1 MSPETIALVIG
12 VAVAAYMAW
21 NIGAND
27 VANAM
32 GTSVGSGA
40 LTLTMAVVLAGVFE
54 FGGAV
59 LVGSHVT
66 ETVRKGILDITLFQA
81 GSPAFDADPAL
92 ILMLGMVSALLAA
105 GVWLQIATAFGLPV
119 STTHS
124 IIGALVGFGLVAVGS
139 AAVNWETV
147 GQVAASWVVSPVLG
161 GAIAAAMFV
170 LVRRLVLRSEDPD
183 AATRRVV
190 PHLVALVVFLLVVSF
205 VYKVL
210 RNVFEAPPWWTT
222 IAAAAVV
229 AGLGYLVTRLL
240 IERADPNGRQPVESR
255 RPSLWQRIPGVGTAP
270 AASFGYV
277 ERVFGRLQVVTACY
291 VAFAHGANDVA
302 NAAGPVAAVVQI
314 HEMGSLEAQVPVPG
328 WILVLTAAGIVLG
341 LATWGYKVIRTVG
354 NALTELTPTRGFAA
368 EFGAATTVLI
378 ASLLGMPVSTTHT
391 LVGAVVGVG
400 LARGIAALNL
410 RMVWRVVQ
418 SWIVTLPV
426 AAAFAGAFYLGLR
439 AALL

>member
-1 MSPETIALVIG
+1 MSPETIALVVG
-12 VAVAAYMAW
+12 VAVAGYMAW

-54 FGGAV
+54 FAGAV

-66 ETVRKGILDITLFQA
+66 ETVRKGILDITVFQA
-81 GSPAFDADPAL
+81 GAVGFDAEPSM
-92 ILMLGMVSALLAA
+92 ILLLGMVSALLAA

-124 IIGALVGFGLVAVGS
+124 IIGALIGFGLVAVGS
-139 AAVNWETV
+139 AAVDWTTV
-147 GQVAASWVVSPVLG
+147 GQVAASWVVSPLLG
-161 GAIAAAMFV
+161 GGLAAAMFM
-170 LVRRLVLRSEDPD
+170 LVRRVVLRDEDPD

-210 RNVFEAPPWWTT
+210 RNVVEAPPWWMTVGT
-222 IAAAAVV
+222 AAAV
-229 AGLGYLVTRLL
+229 AGLGFLVTRAL
-240 IERADPNGRQPVESR
+240 IARGVRRNGEGAPAAASAWR
-255 RPSLWQRIPGVGTAP
+255 RLPGVGAAP
-270 AASFGYV
+270 AAEFGYV

-314 HEMGSLEAQVPVPG
+314 HEMGSLVAEVPVPG

-354 NALTELTPTRGFAA
+354 EALTELTPTRGFSA

-410 RMVWRVVQ
+410 RMIWRVVQ

-426 AAAFAGAFYLGLR
+426 AAAFAAVFFLALK
-439 AALL
+439 ALLV

>member
-1 MSPETIALVIG
+1 MSPETVALVIG
-12 VAVAAYMAW
+12 VVVAGYMAW

-40 LTLTMAVVLAGVFE
+40 LTLAMAVVLAGVFE

-59 LVGSHVT
+59 LVGTHVT
-66 ETVRKGILDITLFQA
+66 ETVRKGILEIGLFQQGAA
-81 GSPAFDADPAL
+81 GAGDPAL
-92 ILMLGMVSALLAA
+92 VLMLGMVSALLAA
-105 GVWLQIATAFGLPV
+105 GVWLQLATAFGLPV

-124 IIGALVGFGLVAVGS
+124 IIGALIGFGLVAVGG
-139 AAVNWETV
+139 AAVNWGTV

-161 GAIAAAMFV
+161 GGIAAAMFL
-170 LVRRLVLRSEDPD
+170 LVRRLVLRHEDPA
-183 AATRRVV
+183 AATRKVA

-210 RNVFEAPPWWTT
+210 RNVLETPPWWTT
-222 IAAAAVV
+222 IAAAAAV
-229 AGLGYLVTRLL
+229 AGLAFLFARLL
-240 IERADPNGRQPVESR
+240 VLDRDRGEGRRASGPDWGALWR
-255 RPSLWQRIPGVGTAP
+255 RVPGVGTAP

-277 ERVFGRLQVVTACY
+277 ERVFGRLQVITACY

-314 HEMGSLEAQVPVPG
+314 HEMGSLVTEVPVPG

-354 NALTELTPTRGFAA
+354 NALTELTPTRGFSA

-426 AAAFAGAFYLGLR
+426 AGALAAVFYLGLE
-439 AALL
+439 ALLA

>member
-12 VAVAAYMAW
+12 VTVAAYMAW

-40 LTLTMAVVLAGVFE
+40 LTLAMAVVLAGIFE
-54 FGGAV
+54 FAGAV
-59 LVGSHVT
+59 LVGSQVT
-66 ETVRKGILDITLFQA
+66 ETVRKGILDVTLFQA
-81 GSPAFDADPAL
+81 GAAGFEVDP
-92 ILMLGMVSALLAA
+92 IMVLMLGMVSALLAA

-124 IIGALVGFGLVAVGS
+124 IIGALIGFGLVAVGN
-139 AAVNWETV
+139 AAVDWTTV

-161 GAIAAAMFV
+161 GTIAAAMFL
-170 LVRRLVLRSEDPD
+170 LVRRLVLRQEDAE
-183 AATRRVV
+183 AATRRVA

-222 IAAAAVV
+222 VVAAAGT
-229 AGLGYLVTRLL
+229 AGAAYVLTRGLILTGHADTEGTSPVMLL
-240 IERADPNGRQPVESR
+240 WEKV
-255 RPSLWQRIPGVGTAP
+255 PGVGTAP

-302 NAAGPVAAVVQI
+302 NAAGPVAAVVEI
-314 HEMGSLEAQVPVPG
+314 HATGALAAEVPVPG
-328 WILVLTAAGIVLG
+328 WILVLTAVGIVVG

-354 NALTELTPTRGFAA
+354 EALTELTPTRGFSA

-391 LVGAVVGVG
+391 LVGAVIGVG
-400 LARGIAALNL
+400 LARGIAALDL

-426 AAAFAGAFYLGLR
+426 AAAFAGVFYLGLKG
-439 AALL
+439 LLL

>member
-1 MSPETIALVIG
+1 MSPETVALVIG

-40 LTLTMAVVLAGVFE
+40 LTLAMAVVLAGIFE
-54 FGGAV
+54 FAGAV
-59 LVGSHVT
+59 LVGTQVT
-66 ETVRKGILDITLFQA
+66 ETVRKGILDVTLFQA
-81 GSPAFDADPAL
+81 GAGGFEVDPVMV
-92 ILMLGMVSALLAA
+92 LMLGMVSALLAA

-124 IIGALVGFGLVAVGS
+124 IIGALIGFGLVAVGN
-139 AAVNWETV
+139 AAVDWTTV
-147 GQVAASWVVSPVLG
+147 GQVAASWVISPVLG
-161 GAIAAAMFV
+161 GTIAAAMF
-170 LVRRLVLRSEDPD
+170 LLIRRLVLRQEDAD
-183 AATRRVV
+183 AATRRVA

-222 IAAAAVV
+222 VATAAGV
-229 AGLGYLVTRLL
+229 AGVAYLVARAFMVTR
-240 IERADPNGRQPVESR
+240 RTGSAGESAIG
-255 RPSLWQRIPGVGTAP
+255 SLWRRIPGVGAAP

-277 ERVFGRLQVVTACY
+277 ERVFGRLQVITACY

-314 HEMGSLEAQVPVPG
+314 HQTGELAAEVPVPG
-328 WILVLTAAGIVLG
+328 WILVLTAVGIVLG
-341 LATWGYKVIRTVG
+341 LATWGYKVIQTVG
-354 NALTELTPTRGFAA
+354 EALTELTPTRGFSA

-400 LARGIAALNL
+400 LARGIAALDL
-410 RMVWRVVQ
+410 RMLWRVVQ

-426 AAAFAGAFYLGLR
+426 AAAFAGVFYLGLK
-439 AALL
+439 ALLL

>member
-1 MSPETIALVIG
+1 MSPETIALVVG
-12 VAVAAYMAW
+12 VAVAGYMAW

-40 LTLTMAVVLAGVFE
+40 LTLTMAVVLAGIFE
-54 FGGAV
+54 FAGAT
-59 LVGSHVT
+59 LVGTHVT
-66 ETVRKGILDITLFQA
+66 ETVRKGILDIALFQSGGA
-81 GSPAFDADPAL
+81 GVGLEPAMV
-92 ILMLGMVSALLAA
+92 LMLGMVSALLAA

-124 IIGALVGFGLVAVGS
+124 IIGALIGFGLVAIGS
-139 AAVNWETV
+139 AAVDWVAV
-147 GQVAASWVVSPVLG
+147 GQVAASWVISPALG
-161 GAIAAAMFV
+161 GAIAAAMFL
-170 LVRRLVLRSEDPD
+170 LVRRLVLRDEDPEG
-183 AATRRVV
+183 ATRRVA

-210 RNVFEAPPWWTT
+210 RNLFEAPPWWTT
-222 IAAAAVV
+222 VVAAAAC
-229 AGLGYLVTRLL
+229 AGLGYVLTRTL
-240 IERADPNGRQPVESR
+240 IVSGDPDEETGREAA
-255 RPSLWQRIPGVGTAP
+255 WKKGWNRIPGVGTAP

-302 NAAGPVAAVVQI
+302 NAAGPVAALVQI
-314 HEMGSLEAQVPVPG
+314 HDMGELVAEVPVPG
-328 WILVLTAAGIVLG
+328 WILLLTAAGIVLG
-341 LATWGYKVIRTVG
+341 LATWGYRVIKTVG
-354 NALTELTPTRGFAA
+354 EALTELTPTRGFSA

-391 LVGAVVGVG
+391 LVGAVIGVG
-400 LARGIAALNL
+400 LARGIAAIDL

-426 AAAFAGAFYLGLR
+426 AAGFAGAFYLGLK
-439 AALL
+439 ALLM

>member
-1 MSPETIALVIG
+1 MSPETIALVVGI
-12 VAVAAYMAW
+12 AVAGYMAW

-40 LTLTMAVVLAGVFE
+40 LTLSMAVVLAGVFE
-54 FGGAV
+54 FAGAV
-59 LVGSHVT
+59 LVGSSVT
-66 ETVRKGILDITLFQA
+66 ETVRKGILDVTLFQSGA
-81 GSPAFDADPAL
+81 VGFDADPAM
-92 ILMLGMVSALLAA
+92 ILLLGMVSALLSA

-124 IIGALVGFGLVAVGS
+124 IIGALIGFGLVAVGS

-147 GQVAASWVVSPVLG
+147 GQVAASWVVSPLLG
-161 GAIAAAMFV
+161 GGIAAAMFV
-170 LVRRLVLRSEDPD
+170 LVRRLVLRTEDPE
-183 AATRRVV
+183 AATRRVT
-190 PHLVALVVFLLVVSF
+190 PHLAALVVFLLVVSF

-210 RNVFEAPPWWTT
+210 GNVLEAPPWWMTVVT
-222 IAAAAVV
+222 AAAV
-229 AGLGYLVTRLL
+229 AGLGFLVSRVL
-240 IERADPNGRQPVESR
+240 IYRGVRRAEGNTGSAQI
-255 RPSLWQRIPGVGTAP
+255 SLWHRIPGVGSAP

-314 HEMGSLEAQVPVPG
+314 HDTGALVAEVPVPP
-328 WILVLTAAGIVLG
+328 WILMLTAAGIVLG

-354 NALTELTPTRGFAA
+354 SALTELTPTRGFSA

-391 LVGAVVGVG
+391 LVGAVLGVG
-400 LARGIAALNL
+400 LARGIAALDL
-410 RMVWRVVQ
+410 RMAWRVVQ

-426 AAAFAGAFYLGLR
+426 AAAFAGLFYLGLE
-439 AALL
+439 ALLL